1 MIISAMEN
9 HRDVE
14 YVQAE
19 GCIALYNISCCEGM
33 ESVPLANNTLTLFVE
48 PEIFQYFDKH
58 EYVDLLASTMERHKT
73 NKEIQKFACELME
86 YLFELRHN
94 GTENGVIC

>member
-1 MIISAMEN
+1 MYRR
-9 HRDVE
+9 RDVLH
-14 YVQAE
+14 
-19 GCIALYNISCCEGM
+19 CIIFHVVKVWSPFLLRTI
-33 ESVPLANNTLTLFVE
+33 LTLFIE